1 VKARVLAVALAA
13 LVGGVPG
20 ARGQTPPPAGG
31 GGDAAAEATDL
42 VNELLGALM
51 GPVDVTGPELQ
62 REVAKVGGIPFR
74 RDVPIAFMGHDAL
87 VAYLQEV
94 LDSEYPPARAEAD
107 QRLLQALDL
116 LGPGVD
122 LRAVRASV
130 LEDNIV
136 GFYDERPGRQQLFA
150 VSEEQAFT
158 PMNQIVLV
166 HELRHALQDQYEQLH
181 WQLPDDV
188 GDFDDRRLAWMS
200 LLEGDATLV
209 MERFVL
215 DRLGALGLD
224 LPVGGADQGYADTNV
239 PGLADIPG
247 APPVVRD
254 QLVMPYLAGRDLARA
269 IETRGGPEAM
279 REAWRR
285 PPDSTEQVLHPE
297 KFFSGEPPRVVT
309 PRRSPPGGRLL
320 SQGVLGELLL
330 RTLVE
335 ETGEAVA
342 GWGGDAWRLWDVEGG
357 TVLVWKSA
365 WDTVPDASEFEEALR
380 RRFARRRGSEGRR
393 GEWAVFEGA
402 AGWRFA
408 LRREVDIVDLVSAD
422 TPDAF
427 EALLN

>member
-1 VKARVLAVALAA
+1 MRGRALIVALTVF
-13 LVGGVPG
+13 LGGAPG
-20 ARGQTPPPAGG
+20 ARGQTPPPVGG
-31 GGDAAAEATDL
+31 STGTAAEAADL
-42 VNELLGALM
+42 VNTLLGALM
-51 GPVDVTGPELQ
+51 GPVDITGPQLQ
-62 REVAKVGGIPFR
+62 REVAEVGGIPFQ
-74 RDVPIAFMGHDAL
+74 RDVPIAFMKHDEL

-94 LDSEYPPARAEAD
+94 LDAEYPPARAEAD
-107 QRLLQALDL
+107 ERLLQALDL

-122 LRAVRASV
+122 LRGLRARV
-130 LEDNIV
+130 LEDNVV
-136 GFYDERPGRQQLFA
+136 GFYDERPGRRQLFA

-181 WQLPDDV
+181 WQLSEEV
-188 GDFDDRRLAWMS
+188 GDFDDRRLAFMC

-215 DRLGALGLD
+215 GRLGALGLD
-224 LPVGGADQGYADTNV
+224 LPGGMTDQGYGDMDI

-247 APPVVRD
+247 APPVIRD
-254 QLVMPYLAGRDLARA
+254 HLVMPYLVGRDLARA
-269 IETRGGPEAM
+269 IEARGGAEAM

-309 PRRSPPGGRLL
+309 PHRAPPGGRLL

-335 ETGEAVA
+335 ETGEAAA
-342 GWGGDAWRLWDVEGG
+342 GWGGDAWRLWDVEGR

-365 WDTVPDASEFEEALR
+365 WDSVQDAAEFEEALR
-380 RRFARRRGSEGRR
+380 RRFARRRGSEAQR
-393 GEWAVFEGA
+393 GEWALFEGA
-402 AGWRFA
+402 ASWRFA
-408 LRREVDIVDLVSAD
+408 LRREVDVVDLVSTDAL
-422 TPDAF
+422 TAF
-427 EALLN
+427 EGLLN